1 MVDNPLSFL
10 YNGIIMMKTVK
21 KLPSLI
27 RKVRNRLHHDE
38 IYYTYSNWE
47 TKDIDGI
54 QFIPVVK
61 QPQEMKL
68 QQIHYMK
75 KDNMEF
81 IK

>member
-1 MVDNPLSFL
+1 
-10 YNGIIMMKTVK
+10 MKKNVK
-21 KLPSLI
+21 TKLPSLI

-38 IYYTYSNWE
+38 IYYTYTNWE
-47 TKDIDGI
+47 TKEIDGV

-61 QPQEMKL
+61 QPQEQKL

>member
-1 MVDNPLSFL
+1 V
-10 YNGIIMMKTVK
+10 YNGIIMMKNVK
-21 KLPSLI
+21 KPQI
-27 RKVRNRLHHDE
+27 RKVRNRLHQDE
-38 IYYTYSNWE
+38 IYYTYTNWE
-47 TKDIDGI
+47 TKEIDGV

-61 QPQEMKL
+61 QPQEQKL

>member
-1 MVDNPLSFL
+1 
-10 YNGIIMMKTVK
+10 MKKNVK
-21 KLPSLI
+21 TKLPYLI

-38 IYYTYSNWE
+38 IYYTYTNWE
-47 TKDIDGI
+47 TKEIDGV

-61 QPQEMKL
+61 QPQEQKL